1 MGIYETNNMF
11 FDECNDASFSF
22 YNENGFVVIRN
33 LIEQPMLDASTVEL
47 DVLRRKFADEMGLT
61 LNEYDLR
68 ICQWRD
74 LWMHNQHF
82 DDLLRTKRMIHFFK
96 LK

>member
-33 LIEQPMLDASTVEL
+33 LIEQPMLDASTVNL
-47 DVLRRKFADEMGLT
+47 NILSGKFAYQLG
-61 LNEYDLR
+61 R
-68 ICQWRD
+68 
-74 LWMHNQHF
+74 
-82 DDLLRTKRMIHFFK
+82 
-96 LK
+96 